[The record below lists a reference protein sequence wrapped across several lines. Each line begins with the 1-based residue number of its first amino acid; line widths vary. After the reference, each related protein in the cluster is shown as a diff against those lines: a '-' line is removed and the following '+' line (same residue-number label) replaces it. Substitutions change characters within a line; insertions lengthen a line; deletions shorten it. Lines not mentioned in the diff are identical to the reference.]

1 MDQFFYSTQIY
12 DDFIILPKDESLHA
26 LTVIRKNIG
35 DKLLVVDGKGSLY
48 ETCIESDNIQS
59 CRLNIVSV
67 DKEFGHRNYYIHI
80 AIAPTK
86 SHDRVEWFVEKAVEI
101 GVQEISFILADHSER
116 KHIKLDRIEKRAV
129 SSMKQSLQAFLPI
142 INDIV
147 PLKDVM
153 KICSNDEKFI
163 GYLNEGNNNHLIK
176 SATPNKDYCML
187 IGPEG
192 DFSSSE
198 INESQE
204 FGFKS
209 VSLGDNRLR
218 TETAGLAA
226 CHILNLLNE
235 KQ

>member
-1 MDQFFYSTQIY
+1 VDQFFYSTQIY

-35 DKLLVVDGKGSLY
+35 DKLLVVDGKGGLY

-59 CRLNIVSV
+59 CRLNIVAV
-67 DKEFGHRNYYIHI
+67 DKEFGHRNYSIHI

-101 GVQEISFILADHSER
+101 GAEEISFILTDHSER
-116 KHIKLDRIEKRAV
+116 KNIKLNRINKRAI
-129 SSMKQSLQAFLPI
+129 SAMKQSLKAFLPK

-147 PLKDVM
+147 PLRDFMTK
-153 KICSNDEKFI
+153 CNNNEKYI
-163 GYLNEGNNNHLIK
+163 GYLNKGKNSHLMQFATAK
-176 SATPNKDYCML
+176 SDYCML

-198 INESQE
+198 INESQK
-204 FGFKS
+204 FGFKP
-209 VSLGDNRLR
+209 VSLGNNRLR

-226 CHILNLLNE
+226 CHILNLVNE
-235 KQ
+235 K

>member
-35 DKLLVVDGKGSLY
+35 DKLLVVDGKGGLY

-67 DKEFGHRNYYIHI
+67 DKECGQRNYYIHI
-80 AIAPTK
+80 AMAPTK

-101 GVQEISFILADHSER
+101 GAEEISFILTDHSER
-116 KHIKLDRIEKRAV
+116 KNIKLNRINKRAI
-129 SSMKQSLQAFLPI
+129 SAMKQSLKAFLPK

-147 PLKDVM
+147 PLRDFMTK
-153 KICSNDEKFI
+153 CSNDEKYI
-163 GYLNEGNNNHLIK
+163 GYLNKGKNNHLMQ
-176 SATPNKDYCML
+176 SATAKSDYCML

-198 INESQE
+198 INESQK
-204 FGFKS
+204 FGFKP
-209 VSLGDNRLR
+209 VSLGNNRLR

-226 CHILNLLNE
+226 CHILNLVNE
-235 KQ
+235 K

>member
-12 DDFIILPKDESLHA
+12 DDFIILPEDESLHV
-26 LTVIRKNIG
+26 LTVVRKNIG
-35 DKLLVVDGKGSLY
+35 DKLLVVDGKGGLY

-86 SHDRVEWFVEKAVEI
+86 SHDKVEWFVEKAVEI
-101 GVQEISFILADHSER
+101 GVQEISFILTDHSER
-116 KHIKLDRIEKRAV
+116 KNIKLNRINKRAI
-129 SSMKQSLQAFLPI
+129 SAMKQSLKAFIPK

-147 PLKDVM
+147 PLRDFMTK
-153 KICSNDEKFI
+153 CNNDEKYI
-163 GYLNEGNNNHLIK
+163 GYLNKGKNNHLMQ
-176 SATPNKDYCML
+176 SATAKSDYCML

-198 INESQE
+198 INESQK
-204 FGFKS
+204 FGFKP
-209 VSLGDNRLR
+209 VSLGNNRLR

-226 CHILNLLNE
+226 CHILNLVNE
-235 KQ
+235 K

>member
-12 DDFIILPKDESLHA
+12 NDFIILPKDESLHA

-35 DKLLVVDGKGSLY
+35 DKLLVVDGKGGLY

-86 SHDRVEWFVEKAVEI
+86 SHYRVEWFVEKAVEI
-101 GVQEISFILADHSER
+101 GAEEISFILTDHSER
-116 KHIKLDRIEKRAV
+116 KNIKLNRINKRAI
-129 SSMKQSLQAFLPI
+129 SAMKQSLKAFLPK

-147 PLKDVM
+147 PLSDFMTK
-153 KICSNDEKFI
+153 CSNDEKYI
-163 GYLNEGNNNHLIK
+163 GYLNKGKNNHLMQSAIAK
-176 SATPNKDYCML
+176 SDYCML

-198 INESQE
+198 INASQK
-204 FGFKS
+204 FGFKP
-209 VSLGDNRLR
+209 VSLGNNRLR

-226 CHILNLLNE
+226 CHILNLVNE
-235 KQ
+235 K

>member
-12 DDFIILPKDESLHA
+12 DDIIILPEDESLHV

-35 DKLLVVDGKGSLY
+35 DKLLVVDGKGGLY
-48 ETCIESDNIQS
+48 ETYIESDNIQS

-86 SHDRVEWFVEKAVEI
+86 SHDRIEWFIEKAVEI
-101 GVQEISFILADHSER
+101 GVQEISFILTDHSER
-116 KHIKLDRIEKRAV
+116 KNIKLNRINKRAI
-129 SSMKQSLQAFLPI
+129 SAMKQSLKAFIPK

-147 PLKDVM
+147 PLRDFMTK
-153 KICSNDEKFI
+153 CSIDEKYI
-163 GYLNEGNNNHLIK
+163 GYLNKVENNHLMQ
-176 SATPNKDYCML
+176 SATAKSDYCML

-198 INESQE
+198 INESQK
-204 FGFKS
+204 FGFKP
-209 VSLGDNRLR
+209 VSLGNNRLR

-226 CHILNLLNE
+226 CHILNLVNE
-235 KQ
+235 K

>member
-1 MDQFFYSTQIY
+1 MEQFFYSTQIY
-12 DDFIILPKDESLHA
+12 DDFIILSKDEAFHA
-26 LTVIRKNIG
+26 LTVLRKKTG
-35 DKLLVVDGKGSLY
+35 DMILVVNGKGSLY
-48 ETCIESDNIQS
+48 ETCIGTENIQN

-67 DKEFGHRNYYIHI
+67 DEEFSHRNYYIHI
-80 AIAPTK
+80 GIAPPK
-86 SHDRVEWFVEKAVEI
+86 NHDRVLWFVEKAVEI
-101 GVQEISFILADHSER
+101 GVQEISFILTDHSER
-116 KHIKLDRIEKRAV
+116 KNIKLDRINKRAI
-129 SSMKQSLQAFLPI
+129 SSMKQSLKAFLPK

-147 PLKDVM
+147 PLKDLM
-153 KICSNDEKFI
+153 KVCKNDEKYI
-163 GYLNEGNNNHLIK
+163 GYLNRGKNSHLIQ
-176 SATPNKDYCML
+176 SATPKSDYCML

-204 FGFKS
+204 FGFKP

-235 KQ
+235 K

>member
-12 DDFIILPKDESLHA
+12 DDFIILPEDESLHA
-26 LTVIRKNIG
+26 LTVIRRKIG
-35 DKLLVVDGKGSLY
+35 DKLLVVDGKGGLY

-101 GVQEISFILADHSER
+101 GAEEISFILTDHSER
-116 KHIKLDRIEKRAV
+116 KNIKLNRINKRAI
-129 SSMKQSLQAFLPI
+129 SAMKQSLKAFLPK

-147 PLKDVM
+147 PLRDFMTK
-153 KICSNDEKFI
+153 CSIDEKYI
-163 GYLNEGNNNHLIK
+163 GYLNKIENSHLMQ
-176 SATPNKDYCML
+176 SATAKSDYCML

-198 INESQE
+198 INESQK
-204 FGFKS
+204 FGFKP
-209 VSLGDNRLR
+209 VSLGNNRLR

-226 CHILNLLNE
+226 CHILNLVNE
-235 KQ
+235 K

>member
-1 MDQFFYSTQIY
+1 MDQFFYSTQID
-12 DDFIILPKDESLHA
+12 DDFIILPEDETLHV
-26 LTVIRKNIG
+26 LKVLRKKIG
-35 DKLLVVDGKGSLY
+35 DIILVVDGKGGLY
-48 ETCIESDNIQS
+48 KTCIASENIQS
-59 CRLNIVSV
+59 CRLNIISV
-67 DKEFGHRNYYIHI
+67 DKKFGHRNYYIHI
-80 AIAPTK
+80 VLAPPK

-116 KHIKLDRIEKRAV
+116 KHIKLNMIEKRAV

-163 GYLNEGNNNHLIK
+163 GYLNEGNNNNLIQ
-176 SATPNKDYCML
+176 SATPDKDYCML
-187 IGPEG
+187 NGPEG

-198 INESQE
+198 INKSQE
-204 FGFKS
+204 FGFKP

-226 CHILNLLNE
+226 CHILNLINE
-235 KQ
+235 K